1 MKLYTLFSL
10 TLFLAF
16 TAALFHSIQ
25 TNPRPGSAN
34 VIAKPLQDTLH
45 YCSASERQQALEEAM
60 PEIALIQKE
69 LEAKAYAHFKD
80 PKRNTASHQKAQY
93 TVPVVFH
100 IVHQNGEENLSNLE
114 VEQAVEW
121 LNDAFENVGYYDPG
135 TGVDVDINFCL
146 AKRDPEDN
154 ATSGVNRV
162 VSSLTELDRSFEADA
177 DMKALSTWDP
187 TCYVNIWIV
196 KEIEGGVAGYA
207 YLPSAHGRSYDGIVA
222 EARWLKSEAGN
233 IVLIHEMGHYF
244 GLYHTFD
251 GGCTNDDCLLDG
263 DQVCDTPPD
272 QSTAAVP
279 CGAEVNSCQ
288 TDTNSGFASDQPDM
302 INNYLDYGFLQC
314 PNAFTEGQKERMHF
328 FLTGI
333 RQSLLECPS
342 CLDPC
347 PTPVAVSIENAADTT
362 IFVGE
367 SLDFLGA
374 ANNVDR
380 VEWWV
385 NDERVGTENALSHV
399 FLEAGT
405 NEVIFR
411 GISDDPDCIPKST
424 RVLVEVQCPSYLGV
438 EGLSFGF
445 LVGQEVELRADYTLP
460 FDRLEWQ
467 LLDGEVIGT
476 GDTLTYTFLNDENYT
491 IYLTGKMNN
500 PTCPERRIR
509 FTLYLFCPRG
519 GISIQSPGSTAE
531 VGVPIPLT
539 ANNEAGYDLRWFID
553 EEFISNEDT
562 ASYTF
567 PESGYYTVKV
577 EGTIPGSNCS
587 PQTYSRSVLVRCPL
601 NGWVIITP
609 PFKPVNVGEAVTF
622 RSTTSNMDLLEW
634 WLNGEKIGEGPELT
648 YTFSTVGPQALV
660 LKGQN
665 SIYSCLSDEEEYTFD
680 VGCDPKVKIVSSYFL
695 KFLGEPA
702 QYIANSSGV
711 DQLEWWLD
719 GELVGTGDTLNW
731 SFSTIGDYELVL
743 KGNSI
748 SEACSDVEDRFFIL
762 VSCTDIAMEIKVE
775 RTEVAVGESLDI
787 VAETEGPLLLE
798 WQVDGVPAG
807 SADTLTYA
815 FTEPKL
821 YQVKL
826 IGQSLDPS
834 CGTLESLVIID
845 AQCATPEDFGIQSSA
860 TSVEVDQ
867 EVELQALPE
876 TLATV
881 EWWVDGMLSSS
892 APTFI
897 YAPSEAGIDE
907 IILRIASAQ
916 SNCPPLLDTLLLE
929 VDCPSIS
936 AQILG
941 GVDRLEI
948 DQSLALEASGSNV
961 GEWEWSV
968 NGFVQSTSQEFNLQ
982 GTEPGTFE
990 VVLSGRPANASCL
1003 TAMDT
1008 LAVEVFCPELVVQIN
1023 SPNDSLIINESI
1035 VLEATGMNVSQ
1046 YEWSI
1051 DEELVQTG
1059 PNFTFD
1065 GVEVGIHELV
1075 LSGIPANPLCSIV
1088 SDTFHLQVYCPSAN
1102 LVILQGI
1109 DSIAIGESWTLQAD
1123 GDDLIDLEW
1132 WLDEQQIGLGSE
1144 LTYTFDEPGLQ
1155 RIRLRARQR
1164 IDQCGLLTE
1173 NVDIMVYCPIS
1184 TVDITTDLDSLAIGE
1199 SFTLTGQGVNVLELA
1214 WIIDDSIVEDGDEFS
1229 FSSNNLGPNL
1239 VTLDGT
1245 HPNVACPS
1253 VRDTLSI
1260 EVFCLPATL
1269 SFINPP
1275 DSLMAGQVQTFET
1288 TSTNI
1293 DQWEWWMGGQ
1303 QLGTGPTIA
1312 LSFDI
1317 PQEET
1322 LILRGRHKD
1331 EECGILEDS
1340 IRFTVFCPIPTTFEI
1355 LPQVDSIAIG
1365 ETLELELNTSGTSSV
1380 EWTLNGVSQ
1389 SITED
1394 FNYQFGELG
1403 EQQIIAYG
1411 YGQVDACPTI
1421 TDTLDLLVYCPSISL
1436 NIEVETTEVELFESL
1451 VFTAETTNA
1460 ERVEWRIGQ
1469 ELVSTDFTYTHQF
1482 SDLEST
1488 WVELYAF
1495 SPYSSCQLAVD
1506 SVLIDPFCRSYSI
1519 SYTPLQEPPYVVGEP
1534 VSFVAHYDGVEYIR
1548 WQTTDELVLGTED
1561 TLVHTFTAA
1570 GENVR
1575 IDLIGHPYG
1584 EEQWICG
1591 TDVNGFYDVVCPE
1604 GGLVEASAS
1613 SGDPGDEILFTA
1625 TYPWAEVLEWEVN
1638 GEMLGTGP
1646 DFSHTFLEPGNY
1658 EVRLRATFKG
1668 CEQRAEPFFIY
1679 IDDPCNYG
1687 YQVFQSSN
1695 GPLVADPTWGNITT
1709 DGGYVQH
1716 SIYFIRKLDSIGYQQ
1731 WGNPLLGYI
1740 ESVAVDFVNDGIVVG
1755 TFPVTTDVGGIHKIS
1770 NEGEMEW
1777 VIALQ
1782 EQNENTRYRPRM
1794 VEVLPTGD
1802 IIVIG
1807 VNFNYGGSSG
1817 NFISKISPT
1826 GELIWQKYFDGLD
1839 PYKVSPSGE
1848 DDFVIL
1854 GRNPND
1860 QTSPMMLAK
1869 FDRNGNQ
1876 IWGREYFI
1884 SNLSTDASPE
1894 ELLYSIDEL
1903 PDEQGF
1909 VLGFTYG
1916 VTVKKPYIMK
1926 VDADG
1931 AVAWTKG
1938 FKRDGLTGS
1947 YQKLSSIV
1955 VTPENEILYA
1965 IDGARYLETSPTS
1978 AFYGKL
1984 DFSGSPLWGRQ
1995 EEEQFDRIQNIL
2007 LLPDGRYCIR
2017 GLEPN
2022 RWPTYLFTDQRG
2034 LTGPCQVKN
2043 EDIMME
2049 EVSSVTTDFSI
2060 TNVSGINYQIVQDT
2074 IPLTIRIGTVFNR
2087 RKCTRL
2093 KPREFNA
2100 AAKIDK
2106 VTACD
2111 ERLTV
2116 HTNICNNGTRNMNN
2130 SVPVQFYDS
2139 NPEETAANLIYS
2151 DRTRRTIPVDSCDEY
2166 IFTVPR
2172 PSDGGGNLFM
2182 VVNDDGSAETPFNL
2196 IKDFPVT
2203 NYNECD
2209 FVDNLAGFN
2218 LSSADDIPAIQP
2230 SLGPDTLLCPETSI
2244 VLKPQQEFLAY
2255 RWDNGQTTLERTIS
2269 IPGVYH
2275 LSVTDVCSRQ
2285 LSDTIEI
2292 GSYPTLVKPDLG
2304 PDQVVCANKIFTFD
2318 AGPGYSSYLWPDA
2331 STEQTFTAGFTG
2343 PYWVEVT
2350 DACGRVYRDTVE
2362 VILEEASAFDLGNDT
2377 LICSG
2382 TTLSLKGL
2390 EGFASYQWF
2399 PDYNM
2404 NCTDCLEVEVSP
2416 DTTTTYTLVAE
2427 WEEGCISTDTIKI
2440 TVDQPSEQEEMIT
2453 ICPGDSILIFG
2464 EMQTEPDLYTQTFQ
2478 SLANCDS
2485 VVNIRLEVLEAAIS
2499 EETVRI
2505 CAGETTE
2512 IFGVQRGEAGQYT
2525 QRFATADAC
2534 DSLHTV
2540 FLEVGDTVIVEEEYT
2555 ICSGQFASIFGE
2567 QVREPGTYTQ
2577 VFTGQGGCDSTH
2589 TITLSVVD
2597 TIRTSEIQNI
2607 CAGENTEVFGQI
2619 VNTAGTFQNNFIAA
2633 NGCDSLHQVEVVV
2646 LDTIATFAEQTICA
2660 GETALLFG
2668 QNQHAPGVYSSTFNA
2683 ENGCDSTHYIT
2694 LEVLDTVST
2703 SEQINICPGDSI
2715 LVFGQPETLPG
2726 TYTASFVGQNNCD
2739 STHQIELSWLDSP
2752 QSQENLTICSGDAV
2766 QVFGDLVSEAGV
2778 YTQAFTAANG
2788 CDSIHQITVVV
2799 SDPIDIQA
2807 SIQPTC
2813 FGEQSGSIELQIG
2826 GGQVPY
2832 QISWEDGQT
2841 ARSRSGLSAGSY
2853 SVSVLDQAG
2862 CMQTKTIEIIEIEPV
2877 LYDLDWSDESCLGEE
2892 DGEIRLEPLQG
2903 GLSFSLGGGSFQSA
2917 GTFSGLSAGTY
2928 ELVIRNQEA
2937 CTDVI
2942 EVLISAPPETLLEV
2956 PERLDLVKGDTSLL
2970 LITGEVDSIIAVTW
2984 VPSSGLSCSD
2994 CLMPLIFAREAIVY
3008 EMKATDV
3015 NGCLITATVEVRVEE
3030 APAVDPPTAFSP
3042 NGDGVNDKFVI
3053 PGLDQFPE
3061 AELIVVNRWGG
3072 VVYQA
3077 KPYQNDWGGQNL
3089 NNKPLSEGT
3098 YYYLLYLDVAKGKM
3112 ITGNIAL
3119 IR

>member
-1 MKLYTLFSL
+1 MKLYTLFSF

-16 TAALFHSIQ
+16 TATLFHSIQ
-25 TNPRPGSAN
+25 TNPKPGSAN
-34 VIAKPLQDTLH
+34 VVVESMQDTLH
-45 YCSASERQQALEEAM
+45 YCSASERQQALEEVM
-60 PEIALIQKE
+60 PEITAIQKE

-80 PKRNTASHQKAQY
+80 PKRNTSSHQKAQY

-162 VSSLTELDRSFEADA
+162 VSSLTELDRSFEADS

-207 YLPSAHGRSYDGIVA
+207 YLPSAHGRSYDGIVS

-233 IVLIHEMGHYF
+233 IVLIHEMGHYL

-251 GGCTNDDCLLDG
+251 GGCTNNDCLLDG

-288 TDTNSGFASDQPDM
+288 TDTNSGFTSDQPDM

-342 CLDPC
+342 CIDPC

-385 NDERVGTENALSHV
+385 NDERVGTENALSYT

-500 PTCPERRIR
+500 STCPERRIR

-567 PESGYYTVKV
+567 AESGYYTVKV

-609 PFKPVNVGEAVTF
+609 PFRPVNVGEAVTF

-860 TSVEVDQ
+860 TSIEVDQ
-867 EVELQALPE
+867 EVELQAFPE

-929 VDCPSIS
+929 VDCPTVS

-968 NGFVQSTSQEFNLQ
+968 NGSVQSTSQEFNLQ

-1035 VLEATGMNVSQ
+1035 VLEATGMNVSK
-1046 YEWSI
+1046 YDWSI

-1059 PNFTFD
+1059 QNFTFD

-1102 LVILQGI
+1102 LVILQGV

-1132 WLDEQQIGLGSE
+1132 WLDEQQIGMGSE

-1155 RIRLRARQR
+1155 RISLRARQSV
-1164 IDQCGLLTE
+1164 DQCGLLIE
-1173 NVDIMVYCPIS
+1173 NVDIMVYCPS
-1184 TVDITTDLDSLAIGE
+1184 ATVDITTDLDSLAIGE

-1303 QLGTGPTIA
+1303 QLSTGPTIE

-1331 EECGILEDS
+1331 EECGIVEDS

-1365 ETLELELNTSGTSSV
+1365 GTLELELNTSGTNSV

-1411 YGQVDACPTI
+1411 YGPVDACPTI

-1534 VSFVAHYDGVEYIR
+1534 VSFVAQYDGVEYIE
-1548 WQTTDELVLGTED
+1548 WQTTGGIVLGTDD

-1570 GENVR
+1570 GEDIR
-1575 IDLIGHPYG
+1575 IDLIGFPYG
-1584 EEQWICG
+1584 EEQWICA

-1604 GGLVEASAS
+1604 GGTVEASAT
-1613 SGDPGDEILFTA
+1613 SGMIGDTIHFTA
-1625 TYPWAEVLEWEVN
+1625 MYPWAEQLEWEVN
-1638 GEMLGTGP
+1638 GTTMGTGSN
-1646 DFSHTFLEPGNY
+1646 FSYTFLESRNY
-1658 EVRLRATFKG
+1658 EVRLRATFEG
-1668 CEQRAEPFFIY
+1668 CQEQSEPFFIY
-1679 IDDPCNYG
+1679 IGDPCQYEDIL
-1687 YQVFQSSN
+1687 YQFSTFAATSTPEWS
-1695 GPLVADPTWGNITT
+1695 GLAT
-1709 DGGYVQH
+1709 DGGFVVNNAH
-1716 SIYFIRKLDSIGYQQ
+1716 HVEKFDSK
-1731 WGNPLLGYI
+1731 GNGHWISDLLNFI
-1740 ESVAVDFVNDGIVVG
+1740 ESAAVDPVNDGVLIG
-1755 TFPVTTDVGGIHKIS
+1755 PFSLIHPGGLQKYT
-1770 NEGEMEW
+1770 NEGELEW
-1777 VIALQ
+1777 AFSMQ
-1782 EQNENTRYRPRM
+1782 EQNDSTRWRPLFI
-1794 VEVLPTGD
+1794 EVLPTGN
-1802 IIVIG
+1802 IIVVG
-1807 VNFNYGGSSG
+1807 SNHVPGSSVG
-1817 NFISKISPT
+1817 NF
-1826 GELIWQKYFDGLD
+1826 
-1839 PYKVSPSGE
+1839 
-1848 DDFVIL
+1848 
-1854 GRNPND
+1854 
-1860 QTSPMMLAK
+1860 LAK
-1869 FDRNGNQ
+1869 FSPDGELLWQRNVNSLFPSRVTTSGQDGFVVLGRQFYTRGLAMTLTKFDENGNQ
-1876 IWGREYFI
+1876 VWGKQYLG
-1884 SNLSTDASPE
+1884 SNSSGDPKPDQHAFSL
-1894 ELLYSIDEL
+1894 DEL
-1903 PDEQGF
+1903 ENNQGF
-1909 VLGFTYG
+1909 VVGFTYG
-1916 VTVKKPYIMK
+1916 TDIQVPHIMK
-1926 VDADG
+1926 VDTAG
-1931 AVAWTKG
+1931 EVSWTKTYS
-1938 FKRDGLTGS
+1938 RSQYLDS
-1947 YQKLSSIV
+1947 YQKLSTITV
-1955 VTPENEILYA
+1955 APGNELLYA
-1965 IDGARYLETSPTS
+1965 IDGAKFRSSSPS
-1978 AFYGKL
+1978 SGFYGKL
-1984 DFSGSPLWGRQ
+1984 DPTGTPIWGR
-1995 EEEQFDRIQNIL
+1995 EELTALDNFQNIHL
-2007 LLPDGRYCIR
+2007 LEDGRYCFR
-2017 GLEPN
+2017 GLNADERRN
-2022 RWPTYLFTDQRG
+2022 FLFTDERG
-2034 LTGPCQVKN
+2034 LTGPCQVVN
-2043 EDIMME
+2043 EEIIVE
-2049 EVSSVTTDFSI
+2049 EVSFTARDFSSSPLVGISYQKIPFDYTFGVSEQLGFPRRECERRKVSDFDAALKIAQVTT
-2060 TNVSGINYQIVQDT
+2060 
-2074 IPLTIRIGTVFNR
+2074 
-2087 RKCTRL
+2087 
-2093 KPREFNA
+2093 
-2100 AAKIDK
+2100 
-2106 VTACD
+2106 CD
-2111 ERLTV
+2111 EHLIVYTD
-2116 HTNICNNGTRNMNN
+2116 ICNGGVSALTREI
-2130 SVPVQFYDS
+2130 PIQFYDGD
-2139 NPEETAANLIYS
+2139 PQQTTASSIFS
-2151 DRTRRTIPVDSCDEY
+2151 TTVGRRVLWDSCETV
-2166 IFTVPR
+2166 IFLVPK
-2172 PSDGGGNLFM
+2172 PESDVRNLYA
-2182 VVNDDGSAETPFNL
+2182 VINDNGTANTPFDL
-2196 IKDFPVT
+2196 EKDFPVT
-2203 NYNECD
+2203 EENECS
-2209 FVDNLAGFN
+2209 FIDNLGVFD
-2218 LSSADDIPAIQP
+2218 LSLA
-2230 SLGPDTLLCPETSI
+2230 ET
-2244 VLKPQQEFLAY
+2244 FLA
-2255 RWDNGQTTLERTIS
+2255 
-2269 IPGVYH
+2269 
-2275 LSVTDVCSRQ
+2275 
-2285 LSDTIEI
+2285 
-2292 GSYPTLVKPDLG
+2292 VKPDLG
-2304 PDQVVCANKIFTFD
+2304 PDSLLCPETTILLKPQQEYLTYRWDNGLAIAERTINSPGIYQLTVTDFCGRHLADTIKIDASPTLPPPDLGPDQIVCANKIFTFD

-2399 PDYNM
+2399 PDYNL

-2427 WEEGCISTDTIKI
+2427 WEEGCISTDTIRI
-2440 TVDQPSEQEEMIT
+2440 TVDQPSEQEEVIT

-2597 TIRTSEIQNI
+2597 TIRTREIQNI

-2668 QNQHAPGVYSSTFNA
+2668 QNQNAPGVYSSTFNA

-2752 QSQENLTICSGDAV
+2752 QSQESVRICSGDSV
-2766 QVFGDLVSEAGV
+2766 LVFGNFVTEMGT

-2788 CDSIHQITVVV
+2788 CDSTHQITVTVD
-2799 SDPIDIQA
+2799 DPIVIQKDIQH
-2807 SIQPTC
+2807 TC
-2813 FGEQSGSIELQIG
+2813 FGQQTGSIELQVSG
-2826 GGQVPY
+2826 GLAPY
-2832 QISWEDGQT
+2832 TLSWENGET
-2841 ARSRSGLSAGSY
+2841 ALSRTNLLAGTY
-2853 SVSVLDQAG
+2853 DVTVQDQVG
-2862 CMQTKTIEIIEIEPV
+2862 CIQLATIEVEEVALP

-2892 DGEIRLEPLQG
+2892 DGEIRLEPLQE
-2903 GLSFSLGGGSFQSA
+2903 GLSFNLGGGTFQSA
-2917 GTFSGLSAGTY
+2917 GVFSGLSAGTY
-2928 ELVIRNQEA
+2928 ELMVRNQET
-2937 CTDVI
+2937 CTDVV
-2942 EVLISAPPETLLEV
+2942 EVIISAPPETLLEV

-2984 VPSSGLSCSD
+2984 SPSSGLSCSD
-2994 CLMPLIFAREAIVY
+2994 CLTPLIFAREAIVY
-3008 EMKATDV
+3008 EIKATDV
-3015 NGCLITATVEVRVEE
+3015 NGCLITATVEVNVEE

-3042 NGDGVNDKFVI
+3042 NNDGMNDEFVI
-3053 PGLDQFPE
+3053 PGLEQFPE
-3061 AELIVVNRWGG
+3061 AELIVVNRWGA

-3077 KPYQNDWGGQNL
+3077 KPYQNDWSGQNL

-3098 YYYLLYLDVAKGKM
+3098 YYYLLYLDVTKGKM

>member
-1 MKLYTLFSL
+1 MKLYTLFSF

-16 TAALFHSIQ
+16 TSTLFHSIQ

-60 PEIALIQKE
+60 PEIAAIQEE
-69 LEAKAYAHFKD
+69 LEAKAYTYFKD

-93 TVPVVFH
+93 TVPIVFH
-100 IVHQNGEENLSNLE
+100 IVHQNGEENLSILE

-121 LNDAFENVGYYDPG
+121 LNDAFENVGYYDPE

-207 YLPSAHGRSYDGIVA
+207 YLPSAHGRSYDGIVS
-222 EARWLKSEAGN
+222 EARWLKSENGN

-279 CGAEVNSCQ
+279 CSAEVNSCQ
-288 TDTNSGFASDQPDM
+288 TDTNSGFTTDQPDM

-367 SLDFLGA
+367 SLDFLGV

-380 VEWWV
+380 IEWWI

-399 FLEAGT
+399 FLEGGT
-405 NEVIFR
+405 SEVIFR

-438 EGLSFGF
+438 EGLPFGVF
-445 LVGQEVELRADYTLP
+445 VGQEVELRADYTLP
-460 FDRLEWQ
+460 FDQLEWQ

-476 GDTLTYTFLNDENYT
+476 GDTLTYTFLSAEIYT
-491 IYLTGKMNN
+491 IYLVGKMNN
-500 PTCPERRIR
+500 STCPDRRIR
-509 FTLYLFCPRG
+509 FSLYVFCPRG
-519 GISIQSPGSTAE
+519 GISIRSPGSTAE

-539 ANNEAGYDLRWFID
+539 PNNEAGYDLRWFID

-567 PESGYYTVKV
+567 AESGYYRVKV

-587 PQTYSRSVLVRCPL
+587 PQTYSRTVLVRCPL

-609 PFKPVNVGEAVTF
+609 PYTPVIVGEAVTF
-622 RSTTSNMDLLEW
+622 RSTTLNMDLLEW

-762 VSCTDIAMEIKVE
+762 VSCTDIAMEIRVE

-807 SADTLTYA
+807 SSDTLTYA

-881 EWWVDGMLSSS
+881 EWWVDEMLSSTD
-892 APTFI
+892 PTFI

-929 VDCPSIS
+929 VDCPPVS

-968 NGFVQSTSQEFNLQ
+968 NGSVQGTSQEFNLQ

-990 VVLSGRPANASCL
+990 VVLSGKPANASCL
-1003 TAMDT
+1003 IAMDT
-1008 LAVEVFCPELVVQIN
+1008 LAVEVFCPELVVQII
-1023 SPNDSLIINESI
+1023 SPNDSLIINESM
-1035 VLEATGMNVSQ
+1035 VLGATGMNVSQ
-1046 YEWSI
+1046 YEWSV
-1051 DEELVQTG
+1051 DGEPSQTG
-1059 PNFTFD
+1059 QNFTFD
-1065 GVEVGIHELV
+1065 GVAVGIHELV
-1075 LSGIPANPLCSIV
+1075 LSGIPANPLCSII

-1102 LVILQGI
+1102 LVILHGI

-1132 WLDEQQIGLGSE
+1132 WLDEQQIGSGSS

-1155 RIRLRARQR
+1155 RIRLRARQS

-1199 SFTLTGQGVNVLELA
+1199 SFTLNGQGVNVVELA
-1214 WIIDDSIVEDGDEFS
+1214 WIIDDSMVENGDEFS
-1229 FSSNNLGPNL
+1229 FSSNKLGPNL
-1239 VTLDGT
+1239 VTLEGS
-1245 HPNVACPS
+1245 HPNVACPA
-1253 VRDTLSI
+1253 VRDTLTI

-1269 SFINPP
+1269 FFTNPP

-1303 QLGTGPTIA
+1303 QLGTGPTIE

-1331 EECGILEDS
+1331 EECGTLEDS
-1340 IRFTVFCPIPTTFEI
+1340 IRFTIFCPIPTTFEI
-1355 LPQVDSIAIG
+1355 QPKVDSIAIG
-1365 ETLELELNTSGTSSV
+1365 ETLEFELNTSGTSSV
-1380 EWTLNGVSQ
+1380 EWTLNGISQ

-1394 FNYQFGELG
+1394 FSFQFGELG

-1411 YGQVDACPTI
+1411 YGPVEACPTI

-1436 NIEVETTEVELFESL
+1436 NIEVETTEVELFENL
-1451 VFTAETTNA
+1451 AFIAETTNA

-1469 ELVSTDFTYTHQF
+1469 ELVSTDITYTHQF
-1482 SDLEST
+1482 SDLEPT

-1506 SVLIDPFCRSYSI
+1506 SVLINPFCRSYSI

-1534 VSFVAHYDGVEYIR
+1534 ASFVANYDGVEYIE
-1548 WQTTDELVLGTED
+1548 WQTTGGIVLGTED

-1604 GGLVEASAS
+1604 GGTVEASAT
-1613 SGDPGDEILFTA
+1613 SGVIGDTIHFTA
-1625 TYPWAEVLEWEVN
+1625 MYPWAEQLEWDVN
-1638 GEMLGTGP
+1638 GSTIGTGSN
-1646 DFSHTFLEPGNY
+1646 FSYTFLESRNY
-1658 EVRLRATFKG
+1658 EVRLRATFEG
-1668 CEQRAEPFFIY
+1668 CQEQSEPFFIY
-1679 IDDPCNYG
+1679 IEDPCRYEDEL
-1687 YQVFQSSN
+1687 YQFSTN
-1695 GPLVADPTWGNITT
+1695 AITSVPEWSGLAT
-1709 DGGYVQH
+1709 DGGFVVSNAHHVQKID
-1716 SIYFIRKLDSIGYQQ
+1716 SKGNLQWTTDLLNFIESAAIDPVNGGVLIGPY
-1731 WGNPLLGYI
+1731 PLLH
-1740 ESVAVDFVNDGIVVG
+1740 
-1755 TFPVTTDVGGIHKIS
+1755 PGGLQKYT
-1770 NEGEMEW
+1770 NEGELEW
-1777 VIALQ
+1777 AFSMQ
-1782 EQNENTRYRPRM
+1782 EQNDSTSWRPLFI
-1794 VEVLPTGD
+1794 EVLPTGN
-1802 IIVIG
+1802 IIVVGANHIP
-1807 VNFNYGGSSG
+1807 GSSIG
-1817 NFISKISPT
+1817 NF
-1826 GELIWQKYFDGLD
+1826 
-1839 PYKVSPSGE
+1839 
-1848 DDFVIL
+1848 
-1854 GRNPND
+1854 
-1860 QTSPMMLAK
+1860 LAK
-1869 FDRNGNQ
+1869 F
-1876 IWGREYFI
+1876 
-1884 SNLSTDASPE
+1884 SPDG
-1894 ELLYSIDEL
+1894 ELLWQRNVDWFFPSRVTTSGQDGFVVLGRQFYTRGLAMTLTKFDENGDQVWSKQYLGSNSSEDPKPDQFAFSLDEL
-1903 PDEQGF
+1903 ENNQGF
-1909 VLGFTYG
+1909 VAGFTYG
-1916 VTVKKPYIMK
+1916 TDIQVPHIMK
-1926 VDADG
+1926 VDTQG
-1931 AVAWTKG
+1931 EVSWTKTYS
-1938 FKRDGLTGS
+1938 RSQYLDS
-1947 YQKLSSIV
+1947 YQKISTITV
-1955 VTPENEILYA
+1955 APGNELLYA
-1965 IDGARYLETSPTS
+1965 IDGAKFRSSSPGS
-1978 AFYGKL
+1978 GFYGKL
-1984 DFSGSPLWGRQ
+1984 DPTGTPVWGR
-1995 EEEQFDRIQNIL
+1995 EELTALNNFQNIHL
-2007 LLPDGRYCIR
+2007 LENGGYCFR
-2017 GLEPN
+2017 GLNADERRN
-2022 RWPTYLFTDQRG
+2022 FLFTDERG
-2034 LTGPCQVKN
+2034 LTGPCQVVN
-2043 EDIMME
+2043 EEIIVE
-2049 EVSSVTTDFSI
+2049 EASFTARDFSLSPLVGISYEKIPFDYTFGVFEQFVFPRRECERRKVNDFDAALKIAQVTT
-2060 TNVSGINYQIVQDT
+2060 
-2074 IPLTIRIGTVFNR
+2074 
-2087 RKCTRL
+2087 
-2093 KPREFNA
+2093 
-2100 AAKIDK
+2100 
-2106 VTACD
+2106 CD
-2111 ERLTV
+2111 EHLIVYTD
-2116 HTNICNNGTRNMNN
+2116 ICNEGVNVLTREI
-2130 SVPVQFYDS
+2130 PIQFYDGDPQQTS
-2139 NPEETAANLIYS
+2139 ASSIFST
-2151 DRTRRTIPVDSCDEY
+2151 TVGRRVLWDSCVTV
-2166 IFTVPR
+2166 IFLVPK
-2172 PSDGGGNLFM
+2172 PESDVRNLYA
-2182 VVNDDGSAETPFNL
+2182 VINDNGTANTPFDL
-2196 IKDFPVT
+2196 EKDFPVT
-2203 NYNECD
+2203 EENECS
-2209 FVDNLAGFN
+2209 FIDNLGVFD
-2218 LSSADDIPAIQP
+2218 LSLAEAFLAVKPD
-2230 SLGPDTLLCPETSI
+2230 LGPDSLLCPETNI
-2244 VLKPQQEFLAY
+2244 LLKPQQEYLTY
-2255 RWDNGQTTLERTIS
+2255 RWDNGLAIAERTINS
-2269 IPGVYH
+2269 PGIYQ
-2275 LSVTDVCSRQ
+2275 LTVTDFCGRQ
-2285 LSDTIEI
+2285 LADTIKI
-2292 GSYPTLVKPDLG
+2292 DAPPTLPPPDLG

-2331 STEQTFTAGFTG
+2331 STEQTFTAGFVG

-2350 DACGRVYRDTVE
+2350 DACGRIYRDTVE

-2390 EGFASYQWF
+2390 EGFANYQWF
-2399 PDYNM
+2399 PDYNL
-2404 NCTDCLEVEVSP
+2404 NCSDCLEVEVNP

-2427 WEEGCISTDTIKI
+2427 WEEGCISTDTIRI
-2440 TVDQPSEQEEMIT
+2440 MVDQPSEQEEVIT
-2453 ICPGDSILIFG
+2453 ICPGDSVLIFG

-2485 VVNIRLEVLEAAIS
+2485 IVNLRLEVLEAATS
-2499 EETVRI
+2499 EETIRI
-2505 CAGETTE
+2505 CEGETVE
-2512 IFGVQRGEAGQYT
+2512 IFGVSRGEPGQYT

-2540 FLEVGDTVIVEEEYT
+2540 YLEVGDTVVVEEEYT

-2567 QVREPGTYTQ
+2567 QEREPGTYTQ

-2597 TIRTSEIQNI
+2597 TIRTREIQNI
-2607 CAGENTEVFGQI
+2607 CAGESTEVFGEM
-2619 VNTAGTFQNNFIAA
+2619 VNTTGIFHNNFIGA
-2633 NGCDSLHQVEVVV
+2633 NGCDSLHQIEVVV
-2646 LDTIATFAEQTICA
+2646 LDTLATFAEQTICA

-2668 QNQHAPGVYSSTFNA
+2668 QSQNTPGVYSSTFNA
-2683 ENGCDSTHYIT
+2683 ENGCDSTHYVT

-2703 SEQINICPGDSI
+2703 SEELNICPGDS
-2715 LVFGQPETLPG
+2715 LLLFGQYQTLPG
-2726 TYTASFVGQNNCD
+2726 TYTSSFVGQNNCD
-2739 STHQIELSWLDSP
+2739 STHQIQLSWLDSP
-2752 QSQENLTICSGDAV
+2752 QSQESVAICAGDSV
-2766 QVFGDLVSEAGV
+2766 QVFGDLVSEAGI

-2788 CDSIHQITVVV
+2788 CDSTHQITVEV

-2807 SIQPTC
+2807 SIQHTC
-2813 FGEQSGSIELQIG
+2813 FGQQSGSIELQIG
-2826 GGQVPY
+2826 GGQAPY
-2832 QISWEDGQT
+2832 QVSWEDGQT
-2841 ARSRSGLSAGSY
+2841 ALSRSDLSAGSY
-2853 SVSVLDQAG
+2853 AVSVVDQAG
-2862 CMQTKTIEIIEIEPV
+2862 CMQTQTIEIIEIEPV
-2877 LYDLDWSDESCLGEE
+2877 LYDLDWSDESCVGEE
-2892 DGEIRLEPLQG
+2892 DGEIRLEPLQE

-2917 GTFSGLSAGTY
+2917 GVFSGLSAGTY

-2937 CTDVI
+2937 CTDVV

-2984 VPSSGLSCSD
+2984 APSSGLSCSD

-3015 NGCLITATVEVRVEE
+3015 NGCLITATVEVDVEE
-3030 APAVDPPTAFSP
+3030 APEVDPPTAFSP
-3042 NGDGVNDKFVI
+3042 NGDGVNDEFFI
-3053 PGLDQFPE
+3053 PGLEQFPA

-3098 YYYLLYLDVAKGKM
+3098 YYYLLYLDVSKGKM